1 MDSRDKSGG
10 FIPGVNQAEYL
21 GDISISYDRENYV
34 FQQFKESHDWI
45 NYIGDL
51 EMEKKIDAVIR
62 DSKYVNVYESLS
74 KIGNEDAL
82 EIYFYVKSKLKNE
95 LKYKESFYLF
105 LMLIDILGI
114 NHIYIFKYLPFDE
127 KMMFKEELL
136 KMNLKKDNKEALTKI
151 IELF

>member
-10 FIPGVNQAEYL
+10 FIPGVSQAEYL